1 METQKGCSKQHP
13 GSARCVCVC
22 VCKLASG
29 VSHGQGCPLPSSEG
43 DLVSGMGLGPN
54 GSCSW
59 GKCLRSGQS
68 LTLTSSSSPGGPA
81 EPLD

>member
-43 DLVSGMGLGPN
+43 DLVSGM
-54 GSCSW
+54 SW
-59 GKCLRSGQS
+59 
-68 LTLTSSSSPGGPA
+68 A
-81 EPLD
+81 